1 MVSPAPWQRIWQSGG
16 ILTQP
21 GPVWHLHRSGP
32 GFRYPDPR
40 RADTVFGK
48 AHFWLHEVGVTV
60 TRVTLPMALTG
71 NHALEPVFAAA
82 EGVIFLGIIAW
93 TITVIRTVIRT
104 VT

>member
-1 MVSPAPWQRIWQSGG
+1 M
-16 ILTQP
+16 
-21 GPVWHLHRSGP
+21 
-32 GFRYPDPR
+32 
-40 RADTVFGK
+40 
-48 AHFWLHEVGVTV
+48 TV

-93 TITVIRTVIRT
+93 TVTVIRTVIRT